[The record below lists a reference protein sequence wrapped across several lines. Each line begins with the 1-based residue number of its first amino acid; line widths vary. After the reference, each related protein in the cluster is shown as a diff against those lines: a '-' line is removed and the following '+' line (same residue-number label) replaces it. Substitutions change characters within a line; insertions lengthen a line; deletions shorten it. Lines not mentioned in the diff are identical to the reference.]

1 MTAMR
6 FRTLVLLLF
15 VLFTLSACQKRD
27 VCKGRRKHHFI
38 EKYFIPTEECTT
50 SSVGRDGDLV
60 DCFLSMSY
68 NTCIEDKE
76 SREFKELAE
85 LYGDVSEREL
95 GLFAPPRCKP
105 YNIQGIRVLQKH
117 EGTWIDV
124 SEKAEIGYD
133 DCSLYIQNGYRGV
146 TDEWVCRKMSELT
159 EHDLKWLSRKLYVRI
174 RQLTDA
180 RNLVLEFTIKDGKTF
195 RKILTNESGK
205 PVR

>member
-1 MTAMR
+1 MTAMK
-6 FRTLVLLLF
+6 FRTLALLLF
-15 VLFTLSACQKRD
+15 VLFTLSACQKRE

-50 SSVGRDGDLV
+50 ASVGKDGDLV

-68 NTCIEDKE
+68 NSCIEDEE
-76 SREFKELAE
+76 SSEFKELAE

-95 GLFAPPRCKP
+95 LLFAPPRCKP

-124 SEKAEIGYD
+124 SEKAEISYD
-133 DCSLYIQNGYRGV
+133 DYSTYIQNGYQGA
-146 TDEWVCRKMSELT
+146 TDERVYRKMSELT
-159 EHDLKWLSRKLYVRI
+159 EHDLKWLSRDLRVRI

-180 RNLVLEFTIKDGKTF
+180 RNLVLEFTIKDGNSF
-195 RKILTNESGK
+195 RKKLTNGSGFAVK
-205 PVR
+205 